1 MTVLTKKNCTKV
13 NSEQIHEL
21 HISKSWSSDDIPREP
36 DFLLKNFK
44 RDQSAWIRTFS
55 HRANPFMDTS
65 TSSISLKHN
74 WIISLFN
81 DHKS

>member
-36 DFLLKNFK
+36 EILLKISKEINL
-44 RDQSAWIRTFS
+44 
-55 HRANPFMDTS
+55 HGLEPFRIELIHLWTRQPP
-65 TSSISLKHN
+65 
-74 WIISLFN
+74 
-81 DHKS
+81 